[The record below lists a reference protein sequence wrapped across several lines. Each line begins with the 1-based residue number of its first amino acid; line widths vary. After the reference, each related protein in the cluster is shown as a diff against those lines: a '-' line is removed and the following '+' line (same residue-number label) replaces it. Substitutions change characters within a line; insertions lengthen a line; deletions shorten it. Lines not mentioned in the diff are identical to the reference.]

1 MSTAGAP
8 DIRPTAGAGL
18 IGVYISVAMYGWTLF
33 QMAHYYQRSWRTD
46 TLWLKVYVF
55 YIWAVETLHTYL
67 ICAYIWRSAIAEF
80 GNPLAWA
87 VTTRVDDIVTGITGL
102 IMLSIHL
109 FYIRRLWIL
118 SEKNILL
125 VGIVTLLA
133 FAHFALEIAVV
144 VLTIEFPSFDQFHKT
159 TPFYTGSLAIAAA
172 DDIIIAA
179 SLCYFLYTR
188 RTGIRS
194 TDTLVNRIITYSI
207 MTGAVTSV
215 VDIAILICFVAMPDN
230 LVYLALFD
238 FLPIL
243 YVTSLLAMLN
253 AREHLQ
259 KISTVSTSGTAL
271 SGFALGHLRAAGR
284 GAVDSDGNLHHDPV
298 SSKLVFAYPGTAITT
313 TGLSESMQEDAEDRP
328 RGEV

>member
-67 ICAYIWRSAIAEF
+67 IS
-80 GNPLAWA
+80 WA
-87 VTTRVDDIVTGITGL
+87 VTTRVDDIVTGVTGL

-109 FYIRRLWIL
+109 FYVRRLWIL
-118 SEKNILL
+118 SEHNILL

-259 KISTVSTSGTAL
+259 KISTVSTSGTAI
-271 SGFALGHLRAAGR
+271 SGFALGDLRAARR

-298 SSKLVFAYPGTAITT
+298 SSKMVFAYPGPGNTLTT
-313 TGLSESMQEDAEDRP
+313 TGLSESMQDDAEDRP